1 MKKLIL
7 TIAKV
12 VISLLEKRGLAESE
26 RLKEVVVH
34 NHELTHKIETAK
46 TKTAELEDK
55 LALAE
60 LVLNGVEANSTGKIQ
75 KASDVLGD
83 KVKTIKN
90 IVGGWNR

>member
-12 VISLLEKRGLAESE
+12 VISLMEKRGLAESE
-26 RLKEVVVH
+26 RLHKAVVH
-34 NHELTHKIETAK
+34 NHEIAHKIEEAK
-46 TKTAELEDK
+46 TKTAELEDR

-90 IVGGWNR
+90 IIGGWNR

>member
-1 MKKLIL
+1 M
-7 TIAKV
+7 
-12 VISLLEKRGLAESE
+12 EKRGIAESE
-26 RLKEVVVH
+26 RLHKAVVH
-34 NHELTHKIETAK
+34 NHEIAHKIEEAK
-46 TKTAELEDK
+46 TKTAELEDR

-83 KVKTIKN
+83 KVRTIKN

>member
-1 MKKLIL
+1 M
-7 TIAKV
+7 
-12 VISLLEKRGLAESE
+12 EKRGLAESE
-26 RLKEVVVH
+26 RLQQTVVY
-34 NHELTHKIETAK
+34 NHELAHKIETAK
-46 TKTAELEDK
+46 TKTAELEDR

-83 KVKTIKN
+83 KVNKIKN